1 MLEQLIELRKCK
13 KLTIQNMA
21 DVLGIAKS
29 TYASY
34 ETGYRQPPIDAL
46 IKIADF
52 FNISLDTLVN
62 RDFASDIHLDKMHTK
77 DCRLL
82 IDDEKLTADELK
94 EIIAF
99 IKVKRGLS

>member
-1 MLEQLIELRKCK
+1 MLDQLIALRKQK
-13 KLTIQNMA
+13 NLTIQNMA

-34 ETGYRQPPIDAL
+34 ESGYRQPPIDAL

-52 FNISLDTLVN
+52 FSISLDRLVD
-62 RDFASDIHLDKMHTK
+62 RHFEPDIHLDQPQ
-77 DCRLL
+77 DARCRFI
-82 IDDEKLTADELK
+82 IDDEALTEEERR

-99 IKVKRGLS
+99 IKVKRSLA

>member
-1 MLEQLIELRKCK
+1 MLDQLIALRKQK
-13 KLTIQNMA
+13 NLTIQNMA

-52 FNISLDTLVN
+52 FKTSLDALVDRPYKPN
-62 RDFASDIHLDKMHTK
+62 IHLDHHQEANYH
-77 DCRLL
+77 L
-82 IDDEKLTADELK
+82 IIDGEALTEEERK

-99 IKVKRGLS
+99 IKVKRNLA

>member
-1 MLEQLIELRKCK
+1 MLDQLIALRKKK

-21 DVLGIAKS
+21 DILGIAKS

-52 FNISLDTLVN
+52 FKTSLDTLVDRPYKPN
-62 RDFASDIHLDKMHTK
+62 IHLDQPQEAN
-77 DCRLL
+77 CCL
-82 IDDEKLTADELK
+82 IIDGEALTEEEQK
-94 EIIAF
+94 EIVAF
-99 IKVKRGLS
+99 IKVRRNLN

>member
-1 MLEQLIELRKCK
+1 MLDQLITLRKQK

-52 FNISLDTLVN
+52 FKTSLDALVDRPYKPN
-62 RDFASDIHLDKMHTK
+62 IHLDQPQGA
-77 DCRLL
+77 DFRLL
-82 IDDEKLTADELK
+82 IDEETLTEEERK

-99 IKVKRGLS
+99 IKVKRTLA

>member
-46 IKIADF
+46 VKIADF
-52 FNISLDTLVN
+52 FNVSLDLLVD
-62 RDFASDIHLDKMHTK
+62 RHHTSDVHLDQMHPG
-77 DCRLL
+77 DSRLF
-82 IDDEKLTADELK
+82 IDGEELTADELK
-94 EIIAF
+94 EFIAY

>member
-1 MLEQLIELRKCK
+1 MHDQFIALRKRK

-52 FNISLDTLVN
+52 FNVSLDILVARHHTPN
-62 RDFASDIHLDKMHTK
+62 VHLDQMPPT
-77 DCRLL
+77 DYRLF
-82 IDDEKLTADELK
+82 IDDEELTADELK

-99 IKVKRGLS
+99 IKVKRGLP